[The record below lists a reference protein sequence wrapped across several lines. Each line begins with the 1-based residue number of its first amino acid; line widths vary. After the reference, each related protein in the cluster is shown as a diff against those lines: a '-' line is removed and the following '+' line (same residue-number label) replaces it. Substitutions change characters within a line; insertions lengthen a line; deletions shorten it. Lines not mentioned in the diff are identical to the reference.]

1 MTMERQTCV
10 GASPCSET
18 LGVTP
23 KGNHL
28 SDLTAQ
34 KRALAKP
41 EAPSPR
47 VPRPRLPDTAPRRD
61 AAPRNGFS
69 PDRESG
75 AEADTTGVRLASK
88 LSVED
93 RISSVMPSAAAL
105 PKGSLDI
112 SFADD
117 QTRQYKVPPDVLERF
132 LTSKARK
139 SERAVQ
145 QQATSNGTTAPPPNT
160 SHEEGPPT
168 SAPLPRFSSPR
179 VPSDLFPIT
188 ASEDH
193 ELSDDATVNMPPMD
207 IPLEARREPTLLT
220 SEPALTVDETR
231 RRGRGRQ
238 PRPVVIAAEEPIVA
252 APDSLQTPADNRR
265 YENFQLLLASV
276 LLIALGV
283 LTGLSLRGF

>member
-1 MTMERQTCV
+1 LCWRVSLPATR
-10 GASPCSET
+10 
-18 LGVTP
+18 VTP

-34 KRALAKP
+34 KRALTKP
-41 EAPSPR
+41 EPPSPR
-47 VPRPRLPDTAPRRD
+47 VPRPRMPDGTPRRD
-61 AAPRNGFS
+61 AAPRNGLS
-69 PDRESG
+69 PDRDST
-75 AEADTTGVRLASK
+75 AEADTTGVRLATK
-88 LSVED
+88 LSIED
-93 RISSVMPSAAAL
+93 RISSVLPSAAAL

-112 SFADD
+112 SVADD

-145 QQATSNGTTAPPPNT
+145 ATSNTTTAPPPNT

-193 ELSDDATVNMPPMD
+193 ELSDDATVNMPPIE

-231 RRGRGRQ
+231 RRGRARQ
-238 PRPVVIAAEEPIVA
+238 HRPVVIAHEEPIVA
-252 APDSLQTPADNRR
+252 APDSLQTPADTRR